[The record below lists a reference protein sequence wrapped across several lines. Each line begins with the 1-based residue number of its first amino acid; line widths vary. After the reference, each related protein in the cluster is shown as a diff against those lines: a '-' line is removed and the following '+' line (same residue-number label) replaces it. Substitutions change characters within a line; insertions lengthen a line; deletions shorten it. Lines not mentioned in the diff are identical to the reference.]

1 MVEGVRVCALRG
13 SKRRKFNLKIEFSCK
28 KVKNED
34 DDEDDDEDEDEKKA
48 WTRTRTRARRT
59 SVKGVKKV
67 KTPIT
72 DIFGGGGR

>member
-1 MVEGVRVCALRG
+1 MQ
-13 SKRRKFNLKIEFSCK
+13 KIE
-28 KVKNED
+28 KNED

-48 WTRTRTRARRT
+48 WTRTRARRT

-72 DIFGGGGR
+72 DIFWGGGR